1 MIIYT
6 NCAFF
11 RPGLQIERTSLY
23 GDFTIENTAFPI
35 YLVNTEEHNIHLCVK
50 LLQIVNFYL
59 YWFRIAKYGQFDF
72 LCTLL

>member
-35 YLVNTEEHNIHLCVK
+35 YLVNTEEHTIHLCVK
-50 LLQIVNFYL
+50 LLQFVN
-59 YWFRIAKYGQFDF
+59 KFDF
-72 LCTLL
+72 RLVPYCQIWPI